1 MTDFTADAD
10 ALDNQGYLHSQIAQ
24 LYRDI
29 ASEIRSHG
37 GPIVSA
43 FQKVQNVGYA
53 ANYAS
58 DYQQWLNGAG
68 LEDLEQEAQTHDG
81 WAQYFYNLAQQV
93 RKAEGDLNTGPRR
106 GPGGRYMF

>member
-1 MTDFTADAD
+1 MSDFTADPD

-29 ASEIRSHG
+29 ASEVQANSS
-37 GPIVSA
+37 PILNEFYRVQSA
-43 FQKVQNVGYA
+43 SYA

-58 DYQQWLNGAG
+58 NYQQWLNGAG
-68 LEDLEQEAQTHDG
+68 LDDLEQEAQTHDA

-93 RKAEGDLNTGPRR
+93 RKAEGDLTVRPVR
-106 GPGGRYMF
+106 GPF